1 MGMSPVTPRG
11 KLLRIKRHDDVRHM
25 NTEEIKQD
33 ARQKREREYHSFIG
47 LFREYRDVLNPPLP
61 ADGSEFASTTV
72 NQELANRIENL
83 LCEVYA
89 SPYLRRFD
97 IPALRAAFKGL
108 ETLLAATP
116 GIPVSLDELGRKR
129 RELCFM
135 HRFAQIVKW
144 QDYERSPPDQEA
156 LGNVRKR
163 IARRCQELEELLL
176 DQLEDPHLI
185 RKLHKN
191 DLTTLPEL
199 IKGLGRISEVF
210 ETIKPDLPYD
220 RNRNPANSVI
230 RLVLDDLAECC
241 YRIYEA
247 CDYEVVRHLLKSCW
261 LHSYAGIRKGELEE
275 MISNALERKQ
285 TDYRERNIAL
295 DDVGT
300 SPEISWMPVRSL

>member
-1 MGMSPVTPRG
+1 MGMSLATPRG
-11 KLLRIKRHDDVRHM
+11 KLIATNHDNARRMD
-25 NTEEIKQD
+25 TEDLKQD
-33 ARQKREREYHSFIG
+33 ARLKREREYHSFLG

-61 ADGSEFASTTV
+61 AEGSEFASIAI
-72 NQELANRIENL
+72 NPEWSHRIEKL
-83 LCEVYA
+83 HREVYA
-89 SPYLRRFD
+89 SPYFRRFD
-97 IPALRAAFKGL
+97 RPALSTAFKAL

-156 LGNVRKR
+156 LGKARKR
-163 IARRCQELEELLL
+163 VSRVCQELEELLL
-176 DQLEDPHLI
+176 DQLEDQHLL
-185 RKLHKN
+185 RKLHKD
-191 DLTTLPEL
+191 DLATLPGL
-199 IKGLGRISEVF
+199 IKDLGRLGEVF

-230 RLVLDDLAECC
+230 RLVLDDVAECC

-247 CDYEVVRHLLKSCW
+247 CDYEVVRQLLRSCW
-261 LHSYAGIRKGELEE
+261 LHPYAGIRKGELEE

-285 TDYRERNIAL
+285 SDYRERNIAL
-295 DDVGT
+295 DDDRAP
-300 SPEISWMPVRSL
+300 PEISWTPVRSL